1 VSVHH
6 YVLAPTATGSG
17 FRDAVAEAVDRGLF
31 ESIPGLV
38 EYPDAWRTWEDE
50 LLDPLL
56 ATDPDEI
63 ENTTSDRLAD
73 SRADPP

>member
-1 VSVHH
+1 M
-6 YVLAPTATGSG
+6 
-17 FRDAVAEAVDRGLF
+17 
-31 ESIPGLV
+31 V

-56 ATDPDEI
+56 ATDPDVI
-63 ENTTSDRLAD
+63 EYTTSDRLAD